1 MGSSTLIPSMYI
13 RTRIMTSVST
23 KVRRLG
29 NLNPLTTM
37 SARFPAKAELIRAG
51 MKPKISAGPGLW
63 LVPVFTGKGERVY
76 HMTVC
81 DPRENEEADAAS
93 DPPALLYQLV

>member
-1 MGSSTLIPSMYI
+1 MMGSSTLIPSMYI
-13 RTRIMTSVST
+13 RTRIMTRVST

-37 SARFPAKAELIRAG
+37 SPRLPAKAELIRAG

-81 DPRENEEADAAS
+81 AT
-93 DPPALLYQLV
+93 PARMKRLTPLPIPQPF